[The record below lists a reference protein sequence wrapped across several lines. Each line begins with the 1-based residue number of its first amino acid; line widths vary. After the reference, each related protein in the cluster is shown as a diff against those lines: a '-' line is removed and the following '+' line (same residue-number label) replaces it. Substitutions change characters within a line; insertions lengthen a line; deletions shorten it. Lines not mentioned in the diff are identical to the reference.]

1 MTAQTLMTA
10 EQFDA
15 LPEEEIRKWE
25 LLDGELIEVPSAT
38 PRHNAIVGQLF
49 LLLAGF
55 VRSKKLGR
63 VLLETDLDVRRESR
77 LRPEFSF
84 FARESWDLV
93 DLDRVP
99 VTAVPD
105 IAVEVISPSETAATM
120 QRKIDA
126 YLNWGVHEVWVIFPD
141 IDSLFVHTLAGSQR
155 LSEGAYL
162 TSPCIPGWQI
172 QVGEIFENL

>member
-38 PRHNAIVGQLF
+38 PRHNLIVGRLYT
-49 LLLAGF
+49 LLAGF
-55 VRSKKLGR
+55 VRAKKLGR
-63 VLLETDLDVRRESR
+63 VLLETDLSALGDSR
-77 LRPEFSF
+77 LRPEFAYFSP
-84 FARESWDLV
+84 ASWAVV

-99 VTAVPD
+99 VSAVPD
-105 IAVEVISPSETAATM
+105 IAAEVISPSETAATM

-126 YLNWGVHEVWVIFPD
+126 YLQWGVREVWVIFPD
-141 IDSLFVHTLAGSQR
+141 SRTLFVHRAGGVQR
-155 LSEGAYL
+155 FSEQALLSSDAV
-162 TSPCIPGWQI
+162 PGWQ
-172 QVGEIFENL
+172 VPVAEIFADL